1 VKIGTRITLVTVLLV
16 LATLGLYGGLTLRA
30 RRAELYGDLE
40 RRLNLVGA
48 AMEVAFEAALE
59 EGLFED
65 TGSLIRRWQER
76 EPSIA
81 LSYIDL
87 LHRRPGQPPPAFR
100 VGPQGEQVP
109 VTPDGGAA
117 DLSSLFVPPS
127 PDPTRAERLTRLE
140 TSGAPAGAHV
150 VVDGRSV
157 YALVVPVYKEKFIV
171 GALELVADETETERS
186 FTDSLRTVLVVMGVI
201 ALGLGFLVWAAA
213 RAAVGPLK
221 RLVEAIDDVAAG
233 DLGRVILGE
242 RNDEVGDLAERF
254 NEMTG
259 SLREARAEILAG
271 VDAKL
276 QLEARLRHS
285 EKLATIGQ
293 LAAGIAHEVG
303 TPLNVIGGRARSM
316 EKRAPELA
324 AADVAKNAAIIA
336 EQTQRITRIIQQLLD
351 YARRPATERTA
362 VDLESVARN
371 TLDFLDHQMAQH
383 QIESAVEPFVAG
395 AEEGAPAKPLV
406 VADPDQVQ
414 QVCINLC
421 VNAIQ
426 AMPGGGRLR
435 VRTRGIVRRRPGLE
449 SAAPGGYVV
458 LEVEDTG
465 VGIPPED
472 RERIFEPFYSTK
484 PAGSAATADQGGT
497 GLGLA
502 VSVGIVKDHDGWI
515 EIESPAGTPSA
526 TPVTNAAGRGPGTLF
541 RVYLPAAEVR

>member
-1 VKIGTRITLVTVLLV
+1 MKIGARITLVTVFLV
-16 LATLGLYGGLTLRA
+16 LVTLGIYGGLNLRA
-30 RRAELYGDLE
+30 RRAELAADLE
-40 RRLNLVGA
+40 RRMALVGA

-76 EPSIA
+76 EPSITLA
-81 LSYIDL
+81 YIDL
-87 LHRRPGQPPPAFR
+87 LHRRPGMPPPAFR

-109 VTPDGGAA
+109 LSPDGGGG
-117 DLSSLFVPPS
+117 DLSSVFVPPS

-150 VVDGRSV
+150 TLDGRSV

-171 GALELVADETETERS
+171 GAIELVADETEIES
-186 FTDSLRTVLVVMGVI
+186 AFAASVRTGLIAFGGI
-201 ALGLGFLVWAAA
+201 ALGLGLLVWAAA

-242 RNDEVGDLAERF
+242 RDDEVGDLAERF

-303 TPLNVIGGRARSM
+303 TPLNVIGGRARAM
-316 EKRAPELA
+316 EKRAPELTP
-324 AADVAKNAAIIA
+324 ADVAKNAAIIA
-336 EQTQRITRIIQQLLD
+336 EQTQRITKIIQQLLD
-351 YARRPATERTA
+351 YARRPATERTS
-362 VDLESVARN
+362 VDLEAVARN

-383 QIESAVEPFVAG
+383 QIESAVEPFVPG
-395 AEEGAPAKPLV
+395 PEEGAPTAPLV
-406 VADPDQVQ
+406 VANPDQVQ

-449 SAAPGGYVV
+449 SAAPGRYVV

-484 PAGSAATADQGGT
+484 PSAGAASDQGGT

-515 EIESPAGTPSA
+515 EIESPAGTPNA
-526 TPVTNAAGRGPGTLF
+526 TAVTNNAGRGPGTLF
-541 RVYLPAAEVR
+541 RVFLPAVEVR